1 MTTDPSVIRLTQI
14 LASYTNSQVTPFK
27 LKMNVSQNDSER
39 KFIEN
44 YIKECGGNLPT
55 QQQST
60 SLFSTGLGSSTGLS
74 TGLGS
79 STSSGF
85 GLGSSTSS
93 GFGLSSFGGFNTSS
107 SGGFGFNQNQ
117 QNQNT
122 TQTVKPVPGE
132 PDLMEIEICFFK
144 GLEMRSKY
152 QDERQVELISEL
164 TKLQKDVQDIMKSI
178 QEQII
183 EKYESMAEHALK
195 MDEEIIAVLTRDGD
209 PDADVLQKFKE
220 LLGKIDVTDTEKK
233 VQMMLNIV
241 NSKPLPRSDN
251 GETLDKESSKE
262 VVRLLS
268 EEQNIIISL
277 TNEINE
283 LKAKYEQLKLKVSK
297 MKIH

>member
-44 YIKECGGNLPT
+44 YTKECGGSLPT
-55 QQQST
+55 QQQPT
-60 SLFSTGLGSSTGLS
+60 SLFSSGLGSSTGLS
-74 TGLGS
+74 SGLGS
-79 STSSGF
+79 STN
-85 GLGSSTSS
+85 S
-93 GFGLSSFGGFNTSS
+93 GFGLSSFGGFNTST
-107 SGGFGFNQNQ
+107 SGGFNTSTSGGFNFNQNQ

-268 EEQNIIISL
+268 EEQSIIISL

-283 LKAKYEQLKLKVSK
+283 LKAKYEELKLKVSK